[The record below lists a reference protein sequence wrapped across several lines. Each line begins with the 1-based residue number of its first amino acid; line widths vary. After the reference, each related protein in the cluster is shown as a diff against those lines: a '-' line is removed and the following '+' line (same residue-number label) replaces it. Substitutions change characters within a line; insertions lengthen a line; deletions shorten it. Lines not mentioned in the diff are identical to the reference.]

1 MNRLSLHTRNVSKPR
16 RVGRR
21 GRSRIGPAPVWFEAE
36 TCCLSCR
43 EVLVF
48 EVLILEV
55 LVFEGTILLVGFA
68 GGMLVVVLHVE
79 GGCEDGGGVCRED
92 ACYDAYEGGYAE
104 LWSAIRIDY

>member
-1 MNRLSLHTRNVSKPR
+1 M
-16 RVGRR
+16 
-21 GRSRIGPAPVWFEAE
+21 
-36 TCCLSCR
+36 CCLSCR

-55 LVFEGTILLVGFA
+55 LILDVLVFEGTILLVGFA
-68 GGMLVVVLHVE
+68 GGVLVVVLHVE